1 MARQLR
7 LREFITPATGN
18 CMVMATVQA
27 LSDIDLSSAELTLS
41 AETDSLKRGIKY
53 TGQLSHSKRTAIVHD
68 HNWGGCEM
76 LCVAANFLLCKIYVI
91 AKGGSYNGQ
100 VTSVAVTNCIEMG
113 ENFSCRRR
121 NAINTLLRIS
131 KTRKV
136 LRHLY

>member
-91 AKGGSYNGQ
+91 AKGGCN
-100 VTSVAVTNCIEMG
+100 
-113 ENFSCRRR
+113 SC
-121 NAINTLLRIS
+121 
-131 KTRKV
+131 
-136 LRHLY
+136 YG